1 MNSKVMTGLLTQP
14 KGPAINMNMSYN
26 YAADKHTLHILK
38 LFNNHGLSFTH
49 VTVFGK
55 LLL

>member
-14 KGPAINMNMSYN
+14 KGPAINMNMSHN